1 MSIKKAPIILFC
13 IARIIPQLDPTCYAF
28 VHFTLEPL
36 SQKNHLYH
44 CVRITQ
50 LKDLKTLPTR
60 HVGDKNT

>member
-1 MSIKKAPIILFC
+1 MNIKKAPIIFC

-28 VHFTLEPL
+28 VHFTPEPL

-50 LKDLKTLPTR
+50 LKLKRSENTSDPTR
-60 HVGDKNT
+60 G